1 MAAGMF
7 SDGLLPI
14 GQPSFAF
21 FERLGKGQGKC
32 LLSEQTL
39 GGSIVFFVRERVA
52 VMAVLLL
59 YNFFGNLPK
68 W

>member
-1 MAAGMF
+1 MAAGVF

-21 FERLGKGQGKC
+21 FERLGEGQGKR

-39 GGSIVFFVRERVA
+39 GGSIVFFVRERNA
-52 VMAVLLL
+52 TMAVLLS

>member
-1 MAAGMF
+1 MF

-14 GQPSFAF
+14 GKLSFAF

-39 GGSIVFFVRERVA
+39 GRSMVFFVRERA
-52 VMAVLLL
+52 AMRAVLLS